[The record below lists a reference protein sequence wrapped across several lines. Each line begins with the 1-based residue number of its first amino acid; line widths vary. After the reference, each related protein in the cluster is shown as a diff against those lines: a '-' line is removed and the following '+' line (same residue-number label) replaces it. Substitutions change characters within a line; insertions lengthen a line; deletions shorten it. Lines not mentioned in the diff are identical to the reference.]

1 MRCVIIAGQPDTN
14 SDFLSE
20 VIKPDD
26 YVICADRGCDFAKQ
40 AGITPNLVVGDFD
53 SEPKVLF
60 PNCETVRLIPEKD
73 DTDTMH
79 SVELALDKKFDEIVI
94 LGALGGRFD
103 HSFANVAVLSYIHE
117 HGSKGVLLSENE
129 KIEFLPVGHYEYE
142 NLKGKTFSLFPFGCP
157 SVCVSYSGTK
167 YPLDKYYVS
176 SSVTLGVS
184 NVFTSNMATID
195 IYDGNAILII
205 NLKDC

>member
-1 MRCVIIAGQPDTN
+1 MRCVIIAGSPDTN
-14 SDFLSE
+14 SDFLSS
-20 VIKPDD
+20 VIGSDD
-26 YVICADRGCDFAKQ
+26 YVICADRGCKFAKQ

-79 SVELALDKKFDEIVI
+79 SVEVALNKGFEEIVI

-103 HSFANVAVLSYIHE
+103 HSFANVAVLAYIYE
-117 HGSKGVLLSENE
+117 HGRRGVLLSENE
-129 KIEFLPVGHYEYE
+129 KIEFLPVGHYEYKDM
-142 NLKGKTFSLFPFGCP
+142 KGKTFSLFPFGCP

-167 YPLDKYYVS
+167 YPLDKYDVS

-184 NVFTSNMATID
+184 NVFISDMATID

>member
-1 MRCVIIAGQPDTN
+1 MADKGVIMRCVIIAGSPDTN

-26 YVICADRGCDFAKQ
+26 YVICADRGCNFAKQ

-53 SEPKVLF
+53 SEPDVLF

-79 SVELALDKKFDEIVI
+79 SVDLALEKRFDEIAI

-103 HSFANVAVLSYIHE
+103 LGSSFFTRKKSDRKKFADDYNVTCLLVVAYIACAFAVGINSRTYDIAVL
-117 HGSKGVLLSENE
+117 KN
-129 KIEFLPVGHYEYE
+129 
-142 NLKGKTFSLFPFGCP
+142 C
-157 SVCVSYSGTK
+157 SVR
-167 YPLDKYYVS
+167 
-176 SSVTLGVS
+176 
-184 NVFTSNMATID
+184 
-195 IYDGNAILII
+195 
-205 NLKDC
+205 

>member
-1 MRCVIIAGQPDTN
+1 MRCVIISGSPDTN

-53 SEPKVLF
+53 SEPNVLF
-60 PNCETVRLIPEKD
+60 PNTKTVRLIPEKD

-79 SVELALDKKFDEIVI
+79 SVGLALDKNFDTIVI

-103 HSFANVAVLSYIHE
+103 HSFANVAVLSYIHG
-117 HGSKGVLLSENE
+117 HGRRGVLLSENE
-129 KIEFLPVGHYEYE
+129 KIEFLSVGH
-142 NLKGKTFSLFPFGCP
+142 
-157 SVCVSYSGTK
+157 
-167 YPLDKYYVS
+167 
-176 SSVTLGVS
+176 
-184 NVFTSNMATID
+184 
-195 IYDGNAILII
+195 
-205 NLKDC
+205 